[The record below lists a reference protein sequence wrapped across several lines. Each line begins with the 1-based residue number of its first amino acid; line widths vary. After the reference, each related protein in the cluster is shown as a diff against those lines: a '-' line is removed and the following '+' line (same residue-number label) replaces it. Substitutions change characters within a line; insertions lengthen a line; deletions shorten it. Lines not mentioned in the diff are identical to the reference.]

1 MITWLSY
8 NQESFQKA
16 EDEDKPVLLHIF
28 APWSEN
34 CKRMKEDFL
43 DDPQISEIIN
53 TNFVPVLVNRDE
65 RPDIDSIYQK
75 ASYIIGQGS
84 GWPLILLL
92 TSDAKPFAGIA
103 YSPKEGK
110 NYFITMLNNSLEL
123 FKTNK
128 EQISRRAQI
137 IMDAIIPI
145 EIPPSE
151 IKEELIHNPEE
162 DIVKEIDF
170 EYGGLKKTPKF
181 PPFSHIDL
189 LLWKYWI
196 KPKPW
201 VGEAI
206 EKTLKGM
213 ISGGIYDNVEG
224 GFHRYCT
231 DMAWKIPSFEKLASD
246 NAWHIINFL
255 DAYCLLK
262 DPFYREIAIETI
274 DYLQK
279 NLLTEQGFFAAS
291 QMADAKYYTWEEK
304 DLMEISDMT
313 ITLVD
318 GNAMKDNRFILLGK
332 DREVIKQLKDN
343 LLQKREKKQKPSVD
357 KTLYASVN
365 GICCEA
371 FIKAW
376 RVIKNRELL
385 NIAIAALERTLMALL
400 HDGTLHRTEAGI
412 PALIDDYA
420 YLISALIS
428 AYEVT
433 SDEKYINNAS
443 QLMELAL
450 ENLWDY
456 KNGGFFDSPEA
467 IFSIMQKNIYDSP
480 YPSSNSIM
488 IINLLKLNAILKDER
503 FLNLATDALKA
514 FSNTVSA
521 YLSPYYV
528 KAVLSYFDLLTL
540 NFHTSVESKIGTATI
555 FQITP
560 FTVIAHR
567 SLEGDYIIPTL
578 GEKQF
583 EPIRTP
589 EELARFLKLS

>member
-1 MITWLSY
+1 MIKWLSY
-8 NQESFQKA
+8 NQKSFQKA
-16 EDEDKPVLLHIF
+16 EDEDKPVLLYIF
-28 APWSEN
+28 AKWSEN
-34 CKRMKEDFL
+34 CKKMKEDFL
-43 DDPQISEIIN
+43 DDPQIGELIN

-84 GWPLILLL
+84 GWPLTLILNAE
-92 TSDAKPFAGIA
+92 AKPFAGIT

-110 NYFITMLNNSLEL
+110 NYFITMLNNAIEL

-128 EQISRRAQI
+128 EQIARRAQI
-137 IMDAIIPI
+137 IVDAIIPI

-151 IKEELIHNPEE
+151 IREELIHNPEE

-181 PPFSHIDL
+181 PPFAHIDL

-196 KPKPW
+196 KQKPW

-213 ISGGIYDNVEG
+213 VYGGIYDNVEG

-274 DYLQK
+274 GYLQK

-291 QMADAKYYTWEEK
+291 QMADANYYTWEEK

-318 GNAMKDNRFILLGK
+318 SNAMKDNRFILLGR

-343 LLQKREKKQKPSVD
+343 LLQKREQKQKPSVD
-357 KTLYASVN
+357 QTLYASVN

-371 FIKAW
+371 LIKAW

-385 NIAIAALERTLMALL
+385 NIALKVLERTLIALL
-400 HDGTLHRTEAGI
+400 HDGTLHRTEAGN

-443 QLMELAL
+443 QVMDLAL

-456 KNGGFFDSPEA
+456 KNGGFFDSSEA
-467 IFSIMQKNIYDSP
+467 IFSIRQKNIYDSP

-488 IINLLKLNAILKDER
+488 IINLLKLNAILKDKR

-540 NFHTSVESKIGTATI
+540 NFHTSVESEIGKATI

-567 SLEGDYIIPTL
+567 SLDGEQIIPTL

-583 EPIRTP
+583 EPIRTT
-589 EELARFLKLS
+589 EELAKFLKLS